1 MQDRELILN
10 LNELSLDAVREKF
23 NLPLWEAK
31 RHVRTPVDVLMKECG
46 KEYRDAVKLLAEAFP
61 SIANGSDII
70 TPPAE
75 KSPTAY
81 IMGTKLEKKLAKMV
95 RMALKQ
101 LQVLG
106 LERLTINVKAKNPR
120 ESFSTGTEYPEGIT
134 IGHLLKMFPYLAS
147 HNVRGSDIYFQ
158 GHHRSDRVSLYI
170 DDVEF
175 SFCDEH
181 RPSLLLET
189 SDRSMQAHYVLEKKY
204 DDKFYHYATAWLNKR
219 YGDPAVTK
227 ANHNTRL
234 AGFSNRKLPMLDGSG
249 RFPYV
254 EIKSA
259 TRMRCI
265 SLEKL
270 LDEMYVRYSNNAIIK
285 DVAEEFD
292 LVPVPAEV
300 ERGALAYQKNI
311 ILKYGS
317 TIDRSRADVMLGCYL
332 YAQGVTEEVVFSWL
346 MRHATQKDK
355 HNAKN
360 LKRYASR
367 TALYCK
373 KKDVAPFLFI

>member
-23 NLPLWEAK
+23 NISQWEAK
-31 RHVRTPVDVLMKECG
+31 RHVRTPIDVLMKECG
-46 KEYRDAVKLLAEAFP
+46 KEYREAVRLLAEAFP

-75 KSPTAY
+75 KSPT
-81 IMGTKLEKKLAKMV
+81 ICIKDTKLEKKLAKMAQ
-95 RMALKQ
+95 MALKQ
-101 LQVLG
+101 LQILG

-120 ESFSTGTEYPEGIT
+120 ESFSTGGEYPDGISAE
-134 IGHLLKMFPYLAS
+134 HLLKMFPYLAS

-158 GHHRSDRVSLYI
+158 GHHSSDRISLYI

-204 DDKFYHYATAWLNKR
+204 DECFYHYATAWFNKR
-219 YGDPAVTK
+219 HGDPAVTK

-234 AGFSNRKLPMLDGSG
+234 AGFSNHKKPMLDGSG
-249 RFPYV
+249 RYPYV

-259 TRMRCI
+259 TRMRCKG
-265 SLEKL
+265 LETL
-270 LDEMYVRYSNNAIIK
+270 LDEMYVSYSNNVIIK
-285 DVAEEFD
+285 DEPVTLD
-292 LVPVPAEV
+292 LVPVPSDV

-311 ILKYGS
+311 ILKYGAA
-317 TIDRSRADVMLGCYL
+317 IDRSRADVMLGCYL
-332 YAQGVTEEVVFSWL
+332 YAQGGTEEVVFSWL